1 MKRIGMTLIM
11 ALGVCTW
18 AGAQV
23 REDKLII
30 LGAEQS
36 ALRIEVD
43 HDTKMLTAALTD
55 KLKQAGVKTGSS
67 KGFIIASGAK
77 LVEISPDLLDYYFH
91 VQPLDKKRS
100 VVFLS
105 ISKGYSNFIKP
116 ETNTILWDN
125 AKQFLDNLV
134 VHTKHFQMKED
145 AKTMEKELSAAQK
158 TYDKSVKDYKK
169 QEEALAKSRKAMED
183 AQSALGTKKADLEA
197 IQSKIQK

>member
-1 MKRIGMTLIM
+1 MKKIGITMFM
-11 ALGVCTW
+11 ALGVYTW

-23 REDKLII
+23 REDRLNI

-43 HDTKMLTAALTD
+43 HDTKMLTAALND
-55 KLKQAGVKTGSS
+55 KLKQAGVKTSSS
-67 KGFIIASGAK
+67 KGFIVASGAK
-77 LVEISPDLLDYYFH
+77 LVEISPDLMDYYFQ
-91 VQPLDKKRS
+91 VQALDKKRS

-125 AKQFLDNLV
+125 AKQFLNNLV

-145 AKTMEKELSAAQK
+145 AKTMEKDVSAAQK
-158 TYDKSVKDYKK
+158 NYDKSVKDYKK

-183 AQSALGTKKADLEA
+183 AQNALGTKKSELEA
-197 IQSKIQK
+197 IQAKIQR